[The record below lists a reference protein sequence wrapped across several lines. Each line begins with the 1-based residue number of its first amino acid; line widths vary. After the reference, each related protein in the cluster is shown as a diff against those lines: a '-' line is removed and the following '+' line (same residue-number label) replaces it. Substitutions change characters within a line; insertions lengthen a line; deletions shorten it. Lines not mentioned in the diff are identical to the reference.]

1 MNAACLCTRELFSFC
16 ALAAEKKTRPMGFY
30 YCACRENQ
38 TQPATQ
44 FAAHFSRAFCRG
56 RARGQLAQGA
66 AEGAAGR
73 EGPSRRRTGFMG
85 AADAGGVKRD
95 EDDACVA
102 EDDREWAV

>member
-1 MNAACLCTRELFSFC
+1 MPLACARENYFHFVPLPPKKKRYQWGFTT
-16 ALAAEKKTRPMGFY
+16 AHAE
-30 YCACRENQ
+30 ENQ

-56 RARGQLAQGA
+56 RARGRLAQGA

-102 EDDREWAV
+102 EDDTEWAV